1 MQGSNADDRLELA
14 ALLYDQA
21 GVQKVID
28 RLTAMKA
35 LLPEK
40 VEGTE
45 EGASNRNRR
54 MKRGR
59 QMRRPMF
66 TA

>member
-1 MQGSNADDRLELA
+1 MKPGVRRKAHRPNRNSVSDEAQRSEPA
-14 ALLYDQA
+14 LYDQA

-40 VEGTE
+40 VQKE
-45 EGASNRNRR
+45 EGDLKSTSL
-54 MKRGR
+54 G
-59 QMRRPMF
+59 
-66 TA
+66 